1 MNIKQNDKLVALMKQ
16 VGAVDEKVLQEG
28 LKKAYY
34 TGTPIISDEQ
44 YDELFGD
51 KDYVG
56 YTPDQTG
63 PWQVLKHKI
72 AMGSLNKIKTWK
84 DAQNWIAKRDV
95 LWQPKLDGLSIE
107 LVYEHGILT
116 HAILRGGGDV
126 GEDILKNA
134 KKFQYVPA
142 KLETLM
148 PYISIRGEVVISQ
161 SSFKKLLDITKESYS
176 NRRNCVPGI
185 CRRYDSK
192 YSEFLSF
199 WAYDIVEINEY
210 QESKIYTSELEKLTT
225 LYTYGFKIPF
235 SYPKLTEKQYVDYG
249 DIRDTAEE
257 FQMDGLV
264 IKTLNQSGQIALKF
278 EPKGAFTTVTD
289 YTWEVGSTGKLVPII
304 WFEPVTVTGTKL
316 QKASGAS
323 LRNIRNLDAPIAS
336 VVEVRKMNDVIPKV
350 TRTLAKSELEL
361 EIPTRCPV
369 CGSILEEKGA
379 DLYCIN
385 PNCQVKL
392 ENKCT
397 AVYWTFYLKGVT
409 DSWVK
414 QLIKQNKIHCPA
426 DVLKV
431 QPNDIANLDGYSL
444 NKANKIIDNMI
455 SESKK
460 MLESNDIERLLHML
474 PIPTIAGKA
483 YTKLAEDLLD
493 IETFYD
499 LLKFDKLL
507 DFKSVVGNAKGQKVN
522 EYLKENK
529 SQIIELIDTLRALSD
544 TKLVETC

>member
-1 MNIKQNDKLVALMKQ
+1 MTITQNDKLVALMKQ
-16 VGAVDEKVLQEG
+16 VGVVDEKVLQEK

-34 TGTPIISDEQ
+34 EGEPVISDSQ

-63 PWQVLKHKI
+63 PWQVLKHRI

-116 HAILRGGGDV
+116 HAVLRGGGDA
-126 GEDILKNA
+126 GEDVLKNA
-134 KKFQYVPA
+134 KNFQYVPA

-161 SSFKKLLDITKESYS
+161 SSFKKLLDVTKESYS

-235 SYPKLTEKQYVDYG
+235 SYPKLTEGQYVDYG

-264 IKTLNQSGQIALKF
+264 IKTLDQSGQIALKF
-278 EPKGAFTTVTD
+278 EPKGEFTTVTD

-361 EIPTRCPV
+361 EIPTHCPV
-369 CGSILEEKGA
+369 CGSILEEQGT
-379 DLYCIN
+379 DLYCVN
-385 PNCQVKL
+385 PNCRVKL

-397 AVYWTFYLKGVT
+397 AVYWAVSIKGITDGWIKKLLEQGIINEPADLLKVT
-409 DSWVK
+409 AEQMVNAGNFSMQRAEKVLVELK
-414 QLIKQNKIHCPA
+414 QKWKAIIQENKIENF
-426 DVLKV
+426 L
-431 QPNDIANLDGYSL
+431 Y
-444 NKANKIIDNMI
+444 
-455 SESKK
+455 
-460 MLESNDIERLLHML
+460 ML

-483 YTKLAEDLLD
+483 YQKLNHFSTWVELESWLKEWSIDRHRQL
-493 IETFYD
+493 IEW
-499 LLKFDKLL
+499 L
-507 DFKSVVGNAKGQKVN
+507 GNAKGNKAYDYITENRQQVLN
-522 EYLKENK
+522 LLKGL
-529 SQIIELIDTLRALSD
+529 QEL
-544 TKLVETC
+544 